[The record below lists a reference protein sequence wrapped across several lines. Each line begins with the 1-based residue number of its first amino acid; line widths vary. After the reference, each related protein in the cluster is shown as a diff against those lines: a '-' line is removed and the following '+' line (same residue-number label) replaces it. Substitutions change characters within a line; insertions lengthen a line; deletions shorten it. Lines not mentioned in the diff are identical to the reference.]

1 MFLIFTHKITPRF
14 SYVMKHI
21 FNKMLL
27 VEVDFT
33 TKLEDF
39 IAHDGPKMTY
49 TKQPLQNE
57 FFVISNNLLFEQG
70 IVDFEVHVEK
80 WDGIPCFFSTSERSN
95 LPFDIFAATFY
106 LISRYEEYLPHVK
119 DHHGR
124 YPHTESLAYKN
135 GFLEMPVVDMWV
147 EKFRLILLDKF
158 PDIIFPKKE
167 FTQINVID
175 VAAAYSF
182 KKKGIMRTMGGI
194 LADIASLQFKQ
205 VLYRFIVLLGF
216 KKDPY
221 DNFKTLIELYKKYKV
236 KTIFFFLM
244 ADYSVYDKNISINK
258 QKFRS
263 LVKSVADY
271 CQVSLMSSYEGFDNI
286 DTLKKEKARL
296 INLIKRPVNRVRL
309 RYYRLNIPYSY
320 RSLSDAEF
328 DEDYTMGYSD
338 TIGFRA
344 STCTPFSFYDISF
357 EERLPLKVN
366 PFCVCNV
373 AIRKNKNSD
382 LLPGV
387 FEMKNKVKMLN
398 GTFIAVFSNKYL
410 NFEEETNMTILY
422 KELLKD

>member
-14 SYVMKHI
+14 SYTMKHI
-21 FNKMLL
+21 FNKMLF
-27 VEVDFT
+27 VNVDFT

-39 IAHDGPKMTY
+39 IAHSGPKITY

-57 FFVISNNLLFEQG
+57 FFIKSSNLLFEQG
-70 IVDFEVHVEK
+70 IVDFDVLVEN
-80 WDGIPCFFSTSERSN
+80 WDEIPCFFSTNERSN

-135 GFLEMPVVDMWV
+135 GFLEIPVVDMWI
-147 EKFRLILLDKF
+147 EKFKKIILEKF
-158 PDIIFPKKE
+158 PEIVFPKKE
-167 FTQINVID
+167 FKHLNLID
-175 VAAAYSF
+175 VASAYCF
-182 KKKGIMRTMGGI
+182 KKKGVIRTIGGV
-194 LADIASLQFKQ
+194 LADIVSLQFKQ
-205 VLYRFIVLLGF
+205 VPYRFAVLLGL

-221 DNFKTLIELYKKYKV
+221 DNFNELIALYKKYKV
-236 KTIFFFLM
+236 ETIFFFLM
-244 ADYSVYDKNISINK
+244 ADYSVYDKNISVNK

-271 CQVSLMSSYEGFDNI
+271 CIVSLMSSYEGFDNI
-286 DTLKKEKARL
+286 DTLKKEKLRLTEL
-296 INLIKRPVNRVRL
+296 INRTVKRVRL

-338 TIGFRA
+338 VIGFRA
-344 STCTPFSFYDISF
+344 STCTPYNFYDISF

-373 AIRKNKNSD
+373 AIRKNNKSD
-382 LLPGV
+382 LLSGI
-387 FEMKNKVKMLN
+387 FEMKNKVRELN
-398 GTFIAVFSNKYL
+398 GTFIAVFSNKHL

-422 KELLKD
+422 KELLKN